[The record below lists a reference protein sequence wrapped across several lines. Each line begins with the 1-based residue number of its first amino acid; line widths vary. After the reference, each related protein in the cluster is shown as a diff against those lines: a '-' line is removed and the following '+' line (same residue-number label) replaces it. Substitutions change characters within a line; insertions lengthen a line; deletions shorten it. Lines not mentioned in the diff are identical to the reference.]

1 MKTFIA
7 TIITVIFLFGC
18 ATPMVTS
25 TEEYKCP
32 VPPTL
37 PVEKP
42 VVKPAPVIP
51 APVTPVIPP
60 VVEKKLEILPF
71 YFDFDKSNVRNQE
84 DTINR
89 AVTVLKADK
98 TKKAELQGN
107 CDARGSDKY
116 NYKLG
121 LKRAETVKTI
131 LVKNGIDAKRID
143 TVSFGKKKATVPAK
157 ATDKERAK
165 DRRVDIVLK

>member
-1 MKTFIA
+1 MRKAIVF
-7 TIITVIFLFGC
+7 VVSLIFLFGC
-18 ATPMVTS
+18 TPAQMIAKDQNY
-25 TEEYKCP
+25 ECP
-32 VPPTL
+32 VPPSL

-60 VVEKKLEILPF
+60 VVEKKVEILPF

-98 TKKAELQGN
+98 TKNQAEN
-107 CDARGSDKY
+107 
-116 NYKLG
+116 
-121 LKRAETVKTI
+121 T
-131 LVKNGIDAKRID
+131 
-143 TVSFGKKKATVPAK
+143 
-157 ATDKERAK
+157 
-165 DRRVDIVLK
+165 